1 MKNRLLNK
9 DSFAALRLETLIRIR
24 WLAVIGQIIAVLV
37 VYFGLKFEF
46 LIIPCLAFIALSA
59 ALNLYLKDRFPE
71 NARWEGL
78 SVVALLG
85 YDIMQLAALL
95 YLTGGIQNPF
105 SALLAVPV
113 VISASSQRVQY
124 TVILFS
130 WAICAVTFLMFVH
143 EPLPW
148 YFGFEL
154 IQPMEIKFGVWS
166 SIIAMMGFTSVYT
179 YRVANESRKLAEA
192 LAATELVLQHEQH
205 VSNLDGLSTA
215 AAHELGTP
223 LATIAL
229 VSKEMMREI
238 PKESPLYDDAA
249 LLRSQA
255 GRCRDILQKIS
266 SLSSESDDNVARL
279 SIELL
284 MEEITAP
291 HRDFDVVLDVK
302 GEGPKPSPQIQRDAA
317 VLYGLGNIIE
327 NAVDFAT
334 SKVTFSAKWDEE
346 KVVFVIEDDGQG
358 FSTELLSKI
367 GEPYLTTRGATK
379 RETGGGLGL
388 GVFIAKTL
396 LERNGAELVF
406 SNRKSDDEDE
416 IGITGASVT
425 ITWERDKFD
434 QGRMGI

>member
-1 MKNRLLNK
+1 MKNNSLHN

-24 WLAVIGQIIAVLV
+24 WLAVIGQTIAVLV
-37 VYFGLKFEF
+37 VYFGLNFKF
-46 LIIPCLAFIALSA
+46 LIGPCLIFIAVSA
-59 ALNLYLKDRFPE
+59 ALNIYLKNKYPD

-78 SVVALLG
+78 PVVALLG
-85 YDIMQLAALL
+85 YDIMQLAVLL

-113 VISASSQRVQY
+113 VISASTQRVQSSI
-124 TVILFS
+124 ILFS
-130 WAICAVTFLMFVH
+130 WAICAATVLVFIH
-143 EPLPW
+143 QPLPW
-148 YFGFEL
+148 HFGATL
-154 IQPMEIKFGVWS
+154 VQPIEIKVGIWT

-179 YRVANESRKLAEA
+179 YRVANESRNLSEA

-238 PKESPLYDDAA
+238 PKDSPLYEDAA

-255 GRCRDILQKIS
+255 ARCRDILQKIS
-266 SLSSESDDNVARL
+266 SLSSESDENVARL

-284 MEEITAP
+284 MEEISAP
-291 HRDFDVVLDVK
+291 HRDFDVILDVTGK
-302 GEGPKPSPQIQRDAA
+302 GPKPSPKIQRNAA
-317 VLYGLGNIIE
+317 VLYGLGNIVE
-327 NAVDFAT
+327 NAVDFAST
-334 SKVTFSAKWDEE
+334 KVTFSANWDEKE
-346 KVVFVIEDDGQG
+346 VIFIIEDDGEG

-367 GEPYLTTRGATK
+367 GEPFLTTRGATK

-396 LERNGAELVF
+396 LERNGAELNF
-406 SNRKSDDEDE
+406 SNRKSQSDAQIEV
-416 IGITGASVT
+416 TGARVE
-425 ITWERDKFD
+425 ITWQRERFD
-434 QGRMGI
+434 RPSTPN